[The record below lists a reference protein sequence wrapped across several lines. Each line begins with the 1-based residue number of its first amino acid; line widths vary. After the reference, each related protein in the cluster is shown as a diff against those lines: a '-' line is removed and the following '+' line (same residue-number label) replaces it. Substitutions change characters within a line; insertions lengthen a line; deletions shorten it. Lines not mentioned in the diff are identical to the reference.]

1 MTISVRLMSWQYL
14 AYPAGWGASTSSLT
28 RCVIALCRSRLV
40 SSMTTWA
47 RCARTSTSFRLSTL
61 HASVAP
67 TEHRRRHSHSRTA
80 RASSRTGQCLRAS
93 GKAAT
98 LNSATGTK
106 TTARSMPLKIR
117 LSTYATT
124 LLARME
130 TTVKVFLVRATTVK
144 VTTAVCCSSQTFKED
159 ANAQVQASNV
169 PAFASF

>member
-124 LLARME
+124 
-130 TTVKVFLVRATTVK
+130 FLVRATTVK